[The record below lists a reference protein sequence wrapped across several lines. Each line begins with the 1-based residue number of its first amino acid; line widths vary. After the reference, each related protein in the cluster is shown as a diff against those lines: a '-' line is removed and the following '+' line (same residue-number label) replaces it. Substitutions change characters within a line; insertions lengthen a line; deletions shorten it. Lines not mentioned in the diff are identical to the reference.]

1 MGRSVVRVALS
12 TGCRTVRH
20 AIPAS
25 TPDPDKSHLALPR
38 GARARGAGMRRVREL
53 LRGARALVAE
63 VE

>member
-1 MGRSVVRVALS
+1 MADTAHG
-12 TGCRTVRH
+12 
-20 AIPAS
+20 
-25 TPDPDKSHLALPR
+25 TPSQNLALPR